1 MQTKVRYKASID
13 TLILD
18 DDEMEFDKQD
28 GYDHLFH
35 GNFNQSRKNTS
46 NIYDEYK
53 SSKKN
58 NKYYDDDILKQK
70 KIFTGNSY
78 KY

>member
-28 GYDHLFH
+28 GYDNLFH
-35 GNFNQSRKNTS
+35 GNLNQSRKNTS